1 MKPRRPSFKDRL
13 QWEMLQHELTEA
25 KLHNQKL
32 VESNEVLM
40 DDVRELQEKL
50 AEANANIGILSQES
64 EPLSRRAEDIM
75 GINAESAEFAKRM
88 QHAPKQCADAIH
100 VAAGNGR
107 CICGAWPA

>member
-50 AEANANIGILSQES
+50 AEANANIGIDSHDVLSS
-64 EPLSRRAEDIM
+64 PAERFGLLGQNADIRVSL
-75 GINAESAEFAKRM
+75 GQLFL
-88 QHAPKQCADAIH
+88 
-100 VAAGNGR
+100 
-107 CICGAWPA
+107 